1 MTSQLTQSELYLTTV
16 PFHLRKKDRYKVKTR
31 VKSHEYIFLNFF
43 GSILYLC
50 TGQWMDVFLPW
61 TKCIYQFF
69 MPVSALKSLF
79 PIKQKDIDI

>member
-16 PFHLRKKDRYKVKTR
+16 PFHLRKKDRCKTKTR
-31 VKSHEYIFLNFF
+31 VKSHEYIFLTYF

-50 TGQWMDVFLPW
+50 RGQLMDVFYLGQ
-61 TKCIYQFF
+61 KCIYQFF
-69 MPVSALKSLF
+69 MPFQALKSLF